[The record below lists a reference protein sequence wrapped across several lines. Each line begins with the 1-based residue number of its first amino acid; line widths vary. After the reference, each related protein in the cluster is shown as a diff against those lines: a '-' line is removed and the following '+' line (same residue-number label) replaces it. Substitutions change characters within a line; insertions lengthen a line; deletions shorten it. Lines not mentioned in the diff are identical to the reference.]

1 MQRQQLGI
9 TGLSVTSLG
18 LGTWGLSGDGYGK
31 VAEAQQDAVIERA
44 RALGLTLYETA
55 DVYGHGEMERRLGRL
70 LKDDPRAVV
79 VTKAGTDRSASPPRK
94 RFDPD
99 YLRRAISESVER
111 LALPRIVVLLH
122 NPSLKALER
131 DEATGVLRELTESQV
146 IRGWGVSA
154 GDIETGRAAL
164 ERGAQVLELAYNALW
179 RRDLQELSSEI
190 EAHQAALLARSVLA
204 HGLLCGHWSAHKD
217 FADGDHRGERWTPD
231 DLRRRVGQLAA
242 LRSIIGGDVLTM
254 RAAALRFVLATPV
267 VTSAIL
273 GPRSVVQLDQLVRE
287 VGREQPY
294 LSAEKLTKLEVRL
307 TDVGATS

>member
-1 MQRQQLGI
+1 MQRQQLGV
-9 TGLSVTSLG
+9 TGLNVTSLG

-55 DVYGHGEMERRLGRL
+55 DVYGHGDMERRLGRL

-79 VTKAGTDRSASPPRK
+79 VTKVGTDRAVSPPRK

-99 YLRRAISESVER
+99 YLRRAVSESVER
-111 LALPRIVVLLH
+111 LGLPRVVVLLH
-122 NPSLKALER
+122 NPSLKALEQG
-131 DEATGVLRELTESQV
+131 EATSVLQELTDTQV

-164 ERGAQVLELAYNALW
+164 ERGAQVLQLAYNALW
-179 RRDLQELSSEI
+179 RRDVEELKGEI

-204 HGLLCGHWSAHKD
+204 HGLLCGHWSVHKD
-217 FADGDHRGERWTPD
+217 FPDGDHRGERWTPD

-242 LRSIIGGDVLTM
+242 LRSVIGGEVLTM
-254 RAAALRFVLATPV
+254 RSAALRFVLATPV

-294 LSAEKLTKLEVRL
+294 LSAEKLSKLDVRL
-307 TDVGATS
+307 TDVGATT